1 MSTNGAGDQGE
12 WRVAVD
18 QVRCISSG
26 FCVGSAPGHFAM
38 EAVSRPLADVV
49 APSDQVIEAAEFC
62 PVEAISV
69 FDVQTGTQLAPKR

>member
-1 MSTNGAGDQGE
+1 MSPNGSGDQAG
-12 WRVAVD
+12 WRLAVD

-26 FCVGSAPGHFAM
+26 FCVGTAPNHFAM
-38 EAVSRPLADVV
+38 DVVSAPLADVV
-49 APSDQVIEAAEFC
+49 APSDKVIEAAEFC